1 MKMSESELLA
11 ELQAAIDN
19 VETPDD
25 AFTTNE
31 LADLLEVGE
40 AAVRKRLKRISKTGR
55 LIPVRI
61 MRKSLTGNLRKV
73 WGYRILPEKK
83 DGEE

>member
-55 LIPVRI
+55 LVPVRI
-61 MRKSLTGNLRKV
+61 MRESLTGNLRKV
-73 WGYRILPEKK
+73 WGYRILPEKQ
-83 DGEE
+83 DAQE

>member
-40 AAVRKRLKRISKTGR
+40 AAVRKRLKRISKTGE
-55 LIPVRI
+55 L
-61 MRKSLTGNLRKV
+61 
-73 WGYRILPEKK
+73 
-83 DGEE
+83 

>member
-40 AAVRKRLKRISKTGR
+40 AAVRKRLKRISKTRR
-55 LIPVRI
+55 LMPGRI

>member
-19 VETPDD
+19 VETPED